1 MSSADSILTQLQ
13 TSALGHAISKSHHL
27 VGAGL
32 QIVHVVAFMLLLASL
47 VLISLRLLGLAFR
60 HQPLQHVA
68 RDATRLI
75 WLGLALTIISGSL
88 MFIASPKLYFHN
100 SAFALKMLLLLAAV
114 FVQLTLVRKVAHS
127 TMPHAVFTRA
137 SVSIALLLWFGVAF
151 AGRIIGFI

>member
-1 MSSADSILTQLQ
+1 MSPVDEILTQLQ

-32 QIVHVVAFMLLLASL
+32 QIVHVIAFVLLLASL
-47 VLISLRLLGLAFR
+47 VLVSLRLTGLAFR
-60 HQPLQHVA
+60 QQAVQQVA
-68 RDATRLI
+68 RDATRMI
-75 WLGLALTIISGSL
+75 WLGLAFTILSGSL

-100 SAFALKMLLLLAAV
+100 PAFGLKMLFLLAAV
-114 FVQLTLVRKVAHS
+114 LVQLTLFRRVARNS
-127 TMPHAVFTRA
+127 APHPFLTRA